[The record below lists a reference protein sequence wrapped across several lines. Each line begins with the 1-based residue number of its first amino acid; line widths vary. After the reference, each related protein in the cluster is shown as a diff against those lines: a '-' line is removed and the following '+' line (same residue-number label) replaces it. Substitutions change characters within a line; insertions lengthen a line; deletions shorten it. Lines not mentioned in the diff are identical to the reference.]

1 MLNENN
7 VPASRQ
13 IENFQPRDD
22 KLFINM
28 LRRIVLDEPGN
39 SMKLAIRKVL
49 NLGSP
54 QTFKLVLMTLLHQM
68 AKGGIAA
75 ELSEVVEALFDDDEG
90 ELLQPL
96 LVGLKN
102 DATLAAKENIQD
114 NMYEAMLGEP
124 VADEIPEADCIPEE
138 TGSAIADEIEEE
150 GAEPE
155 ETYSA
160 VGEEEVK
167 REEHLSDYLN
177 SPLMQSI
184 CTADINQNLHLLS
197 AKAQMPAHKLIVQN
211 LRIGTPCLLVNAAA
225 LDSDQR
231 RL

>member
-1 MLNENN
+1 MYRPHGRLKSFNPEM
-7 VPASRQ
+7 
-13 IENFQPRDD
+13 
-22 KLFINM
+22 INM
-28 LRRIVLDEPGN
+28 LRRIVLNEPGN

-49 NLGSP
+49 TLGSA
-54 QTFKLVLMTLLHQM
+54 FKLVLMTLLHQM

-102 DATLAAKENIQD
+102 DATLTAKENIQD

-150 GAEPE
+150 GVEPE
-155 ETYSA
+155 ETCSA
-160 VGEEEVK
+160 AGEEEAE
-167 REEHLSDYLN
+167 REEHLSDYVN
-177 SPLMQSI
+177 SPLM
-184 CTADINQNLHLLS
+184 
-197 AKAQMPAHKLIVQN
+197 
-211 LRIGTPCLLVNAAA
+211 
-225 LDSDQR
+225 
-231 RL
+231 